1 MARVVSSGVYQSSH
15 FVDVCDVN
23 ATRLLL
29 HYQLNMDHN
38 TRVAKAI
45 ADLKTQD
52 RTNIAATARK
62 YDLTRET
69 LSKRWRGIT
78 ESQEDYYLSLQQLT
92 ETQETELV
100 EYVNKLTNRG
110 FPPTPQLLKNIAK
123 SLSQKTLGPNWV
135 AHFYQRHRTRL
146 ASIYLRT
153 IDYKRKMAD
162 NS

>member
-29 HYQLNMDHN
+29 HCQSNMDHN

-78 ESQEDYYLSLQQLT
+78 GSQEDYYLSLPT
-92 ETQETELV
+92 A
-100 EYVNKLTNRG
+100 YRNARNR
-110 FPPTPQLLKNIAK
+110 TC
-123 SLSQKTLGPNWV
+123 
-135 AHFYQRHRTRL
+135 
-146 ASIYLRT
+146 
-153 IDYKRKMAD
+153 
-162 NS
+162 